1 MNNKNILEIKGLS
14 GLANLGNTC
23 YINSCMQVLSHCS
36 ELNDILDKYNKE
48 NIYNNNENSILFFE
62 WKDLNNLLW
71 SKNCCIA
78 PKRFINTIQSVSKEK
93 NMELFS
99 GFLQNDVPE
108 FLFFVID
115 CFHNALKREV
125 KINILG
131 KSKNNTDD
139 LAKMCFKMLK
149 NLYSNDYSEILQ
161 LFYGINVS
169 LIISIDN
176 KILSSKPEPYCIIS
190 LPIPKVL
197 ECSIYDCFDLY
208 CSEEYLNGD
217 NCWFNEKTNTKE
229 EVKKSIKFWNF
240 PEILIL
246 NLNRF
251 NNNNQKINTLV
262 NLDINK
268 INLSNY
274 VLGYNK
280 ESFIYEIFGICN
292 HSGNCFGGH
301 YYSYIKN
308 NNKWFNFNDTNVS
321 EISESKLITNK
332 AYMFFFKKI
341 KKY

>member
-1 MNNKNILEIKGLS
+1 MTYKNILENNGLS

-23 YINSCMQVLSHCS
+23 YINSCMQVLSHCD
-36 ELNDILDKYNKE
+36 ELNKVLNKYNIK
-48 NIYNNNENSILFFE
+48 NIYNNDENSTLFLE
-62 WKDLNNLLW
+62 WKDLNDLLW
-71 SKNCCIA
+71 AKNCCIA
-78 PKRFINTIQSVSKEK
+78 PKRFINTIQNVSREK

-108 FLFFVID
+108 FLFFIID

-139 LAKMCFKMLK
+139 LAKLCFKMLK

-169 LIISIDN
+169 LIVSLDN
-176 KILSSKPEPYCIIS
+176 KTLSSKPEPYCIIS
-190 LPIPKVL
+190 LPIPKSL
-197 ECSIYDCFDLY
+197 ECSIYDCFNLY
-208 CSEEYLNGD
+208 SSEEYLTGD
-217 NCWFNEKTNTKE
+217 NCWFNEKTNNKE

-262 NLDINK
+262 NLDIN
-268 INLSNY
+268 NLDLSKY

-280 ESFIYEIFGICN
+280 ESFIYEVFGICN

-308 NNKWFNFNDTNVS
+308 NNKWFIFNDTNVS
-321 EISESKLITNK
+321 EISENKLITNK

-341 KKY
+341 KKL

>member
-78 PKRFINTIQSVSKEK
+78 PKRFINTVQNVSKEK
-93 NMELFS
+93 KMELFS

-139 LAKMCFKMLK
+139 LAKTCFKMLK

-169 LIISIDN
+169 LIVSLDN
-176 KILSSKPEPYCIIS
+176 KVLSSKPEPYCIIS

-197 ECSIYDCFDLY
+197 ECNIYDCFNLY
-208 CSEEYLNGD
+208 CSEEHLNGD
-217 NCWFNEKTNTKE
+217 NCWFNEKTNAKE

-262 NLDINK
+262 NFDINR
-268 INLSNY
+268 INLCNY

-321 EISESKLITNK
+321 EIPESKLITNK
-332 AYMFFFKKI
+332 AYMFFLKKV
-341 KKY
+341 KK

>member
-1 MNNKNILEIKGLS
+1 MNNKNILETKGLS

-36 ELNDILDKYNKE
+36 ELNDILEKYNKE

-78 PKRFINTIQSVSKEK
+78 PKRFINTVQNVSKEK
-93 NMELFS
+93 KMELFS

-115 CFHNALKREV
+115 CFHNALKREE

-139 LAKMCFKMLK
+139 LAKTCFKMLK

-169 LIISIDN
+169 LIVSLDN
-176 KILSSKPEPYCIIS
+176 KVLSSKPEPYCIIS

-197 ECSIYDCFDLY
+197 ECNIYDCFNLY
-208 CSEEYLNGD
+208 CSEEHLNGD
-217 NCWFNEKTNTKE
+217 NCWFNEKTNAKYTKTSGNTTVIKTGKMSIPRKATSQPLG
-229 EVKKSIKFWNF
+229 VKKMYG
-240 PEILIL
+240 
-246 NLNRF
+246 
-251 NNNNQKINTLV
+251 T
-262 NLDINK
+262 
-268 INLSNY
+268 
-274 VLGYNK
+274 
-280 ESFIYEIFGICN
+280 
-292 HSGNCFGGH
+292 
-301 YYSYIKN
+301 
-308 NNKWFNFNDTNVS
+308 T
-321 EISESKLITNK
+321 
-332 AYMFFFKKI
+332 
-341 KKY
+341 